1 MGGRGSA
8 SGVGASRAITSL
20 GAAPTANYNLE
31 NKNAAFNSGAKA
43 FDYEIKRVEQ
53 GIRKEVFAAKEAIS
67 EYRDKMKAL
76 RGNLKKYG
84 ETKEVKEV
92 YKEAKTKEAAKIKK
106 AIKRLQF
113 IKKSNSIYDIE
124 KVLNDKRLTSF
135 NNPRK

>member
-20 GAAPTANYNLE
+20 GAAPTANYNLA
-31 NKNAAFNSGAKA
+31 NKNTAFNSGVKA
-43 FDYEIKRVEQ
+43 FDSEIKRVEQ

-124 KVLNDKRLTSF
+124 KVLDDKRLTSF
-135 NNPRK
+135 KNPRK